1 MRRGLPEEPQR
12 KDFGVLRLDGED
24 ADDRAEVRLV
34 DCRGVSQDFVRA
46 SGLVDQCAE
55 PGDLRLLH
63 RVSTPSEVATSS
75 LVDQVD
81 LPERMQEHGG
91 RVRAFGERQVL
102 VVDDEELHETHV
114 QFQDCHE
121 LAGEGELDF
130 DVC

>member
-63 RVSTPSEVATSS
+63 RISTPSEVATSC

-114 QFQDCHE
+114 QF
-121 LAGEGELDF
+121 
-130 DVC
+130 